1 MKQILL
7 IDGPNVL
14 LYGLKVTDTGQIRV
28 RNSLTA
34 MAEKILQ
41 TPNFNKY
48 WVEIFCDCGRNKQTK
63 ETFNGFCLIFC
74 PKYQGGAD
82 RYLLNRAVSINK
94 SQQKIKITIVT
105 NDRGL
110 RMRVLFAL
118 PIEKSSLVKL
128 LTVEE
133 FREKIEN

>member
-1 MKQILL
+1 MKRILL

-14 LYGLKVTDTGQIRV
+14 LYGLKITDTGIVRV
-28 RNSLTA
+28 RSGLTVLA
-34 MAEKILQ
+34 QKILE
-41 TPNFNKY
+41 TPEFDED
-48 WVEIFCDCGRNKQTK
+48 WVEIFCDCGRNKRTK

-82 RYLLNRAVSINK
+82 RFLLNRAVSINK
-94 SQQKIKITIVT
+94 SQQKIKIAIVT
-105 NDRGL
+105 NDKGL
-110 RMRVLFAL
+110 RMRILYAL

-133 FREKIEN
+133 FREKIQN